1 MKEIYPV
8 PDKFK
13 ETARISEADY
23 FNRYQYS
30 IEQPEA
36 FWAEEAKKIDWI
48 KPFTQVKN
56 TSFHPDNFKIEWFA
70 DGELNVSANCLD
82 RHLKD
87 NPLKPAI
94 IWEGRSCFYPANSR
108 PILF

>member
-1 MKEIYPV
+1 MKDIYPV

-23 FNRYQYS
+23 FKRYQES

-36 FWAEEAKKIDWI
+36 FWAKEAKNIDWI

-56 TSFHPDNFKIEWFA
+56 TSFHQDNFKIEWFA
-70 DGELNVSANCLD
+70 DGQLNVSATRHVTRSSLLSNCMMKCAAL
-82 RHLKD
+82 
-87 NPLKPAI
+87 PM
-94 IWEGRSCFYPANSR
+94 S
-108 PILF
+108 